1 MISHQ
6 ARLTKH
12 LIKLATKKVVSP
24 IDIQQQRRVFEK
36 NMRILFPTLSSRYVT
51 QAVIA
56 GVPVEWITPRAS
68 ARRII
73 IYVHGGA
80 FALGSSRAYRQ
91 HMARLAR
98 LSNARVLSVEY
109 SLAPEHPY
117 PHAVDELYSVWM
129 ELIHKNHIGP
139 SRVSFAGDSAGAN
152 ILLAAALR
160 LRDAKLPLPACL
172 VLLSAGLDAT
182 FSGESYASNESK
194 DVLFTLDVLDFY
206 MRNYVQHHNK
216 KHQHVS
222 PIFADLQGLPP
233 MLIHVGSE
241 EMMLDSSTKLYKNAQ
256 RDGVDATLFIGQ
268 GMWHG
273 WHLFAGFVPE
283 AKMAMHDVG
292 EYIKSHTN

>member
-12 LIKLATKKVVSP
+12 FIKSATKKSVIP
-24 IDIQQQRRVFEK
+24 IDIPQQRRMFEK
-36 NMRILFPTLSSRYVT
+36 NMRILFPTLSSRYVKRGT
-51 QAVIA
+51 VA
-56 GVPVEWITPRAS
+56 GVPVEWITPNTS

-91 HMARLAR
+91 HMVRLAR
-98 LSNARVLSVEY
+98 LSNARILSVEY

-117 PHAVDELYSVWM
+117 PHAIDELHNVWT
-129 ELIHKNHIGP
+129 ELIGKKHNDPSHIA
-139 SRVSFAGDSAGAN
+139 FAGDSAGAN
-152 ILLAAALR
+152 ILLATAIK
-160 LRDAKLPLPACL
+160 LRDTQLPLPACL

-182 FSGESYASNESK
+182 FSGESYMSNASK
-194 DVLFTLDVLDFY
+194 DVLFTQEALDFY
-206 MRNYVQHHNK
+206 MRNYVQHHDK
-216 KHQHVS
+216 KHPHVS
-222 PIFADLQGLPP
+222 PIFADLRGLPP

-241 EMMLDSSTKLYKNAQ
+241 EMMLDTSKKLYENAR
-256 RDGVDATLFIGQ
+256 RDSVDATLFIGQ

-283 AKMAMHDVG
+283 AKTAMQEIG
-292 EYIKSHTN
+292 RYIKDRT